1 MTEKFVS
8 DDAESQIEIFGSDKS
23 FVDDLNIEQG
33 AVSEGVALC
42 HDPLRLCLCSL
53 DLFINKTNS
62 PTLNLLNNQCDPNKI
77 LVPYLGFFDSAR
89 SKKKG
94 ARSQG

>member
-1 MTEKFVS
+1 MKTTLS

-42 HDPLRLCLCSL
+42 HDPLRLCLCSR
-53 DLFINKTNS
+53 DLFI
-62 PTLNLLNNQCDPNKI
+62 I
-77 LVPYLGFFDSAR
+77 
-89 SKKKG
+89 
-94 ARSQG
+94 